1 MPRWKT
7 LFCCC
12 NPRKKATASLGLA
25 PPIPNSDHLDAPLPA
40 LPEDRGVLTNATLM
54 ARARALKLTRTRP
67 QIHGDDGY
75 GLIGANERHGPST
88 IVGCAS
94 AWALANG
101 TPVYAHCSDGGE
113 KWTALRDA
121 VARAGADPDQVTQ
134 IRVTRPTL
142 SGGSDVTDDDLDEA
156 RKEVLALRR
165 FFPNANITRWFVER
179 ATTTYFDQDGEPSPF

>member
-25 PPIPNSDHLDAPLPA
+25 APITNSDHLDAPVPA

-54 ARARALKLTRTRP
+54 ARARALKLTKTRP
-67 QIHGDDGY
+67 QIHGDNGY

-94 AWALANG
+94 AWALASG
-101 TPVYAHCSDGGE
+101 KPVYAHCSDGGSE
-113 KWTALRDA
+113 WTALRN
-121 VARAGADPDQVTQ
+121 VVQQAGANPDQVTE

-142 SGGSDVTDDDLDEA
+142 SGDRDVTDADLDEA
-156 RKEVLALRR
+156 RKEVLALQR
-165 FFPNANITRWFVER
+165 FFPKANITRWFVER
-179 ATTTYFDQDGEPSPF
+179 GATTYFDQDGEPSPF